1 MHWLSYLALSLGGAI
16 ALTKLY
22 VIFMRHLWPYTVTCL
37 VCLHQLMEA
46 CLHPSG
52 GAVDTIDTEKS
63 VSSPLKELPE
73 QDSSSQRPAQQKSYR
88 IVKGP
93 RHYIRRQLNL
103 LSSGG
108 GSKAQRTI
116 WFLYCYLVS
125 PAQREID
132 PALDSKSTA
141 LPRWMETVITMYY
154 NRYIFWTILA
164 LFFYVFIVFT
174 SHLWLYRL
182 VGGLDQPPAV
192 AQLYEDIKHATDGAS
207 KLDYCGILSPTNNSS
222 SSHCYIRSGVD
233 ELALLP
239 TSLAGEGLLASYLL
253 GRGSRLSFPESAP
266 LLSFV
271 DQSSRRYYPMHVIA
285 RDEAGTVVTVQKY
298 VEHNALVTQL
308 NRIKASEEKI
318 TATASSSDADST
330 AVLSKAP
337 ATKKTGNICVC
348 PAFLDI
354 VSDLVFL
361 FDRDSQQWVIMHRPV
376 IVRNNS
382 FSELV
387 ASTLD
392 YNERSRFHARHRQF
406 QDALQLREVVHQ
418 TAFTVEYTEDLVPTL
433 PHENALIDEDLRDLR
448 ELNKR
453 MADFYHGINADT
465 RRQRPLLLYKNTEYE
480 RKKVPFSQENAVCYA
495 YCTSVNSKIQKGVW

>member
-1 MHWLSYLALSLGGAI
+1 MHWLSYLALSFGGAI
-16 ALTKLY
+16 ALTRLY
-22 VIFMRHLWPYTVTCL
+22 VVFMRHLWPHTMSCFIF
-37 VCLHQLMEA
+37 LHRVMNA

-52 GAVDTIDTEKS
+52 ELETTANEKS
-63 VSSPLKELPE
+63 LSSPLTELPE
-73 QDSSSQRPAQQKSYR
+73 QDSPPQQKVYH

-108 GSKAQRTI
+108 GNRVQRAI
-116 WFLYCYLVS
+116 WYLYCNLV
-125 PAQREID
+125 PAAQREID
-132 PALDSKSTA
+132 PALESKTTA
-141 LPRWMETVITMYY
+141 LPRWMETAITMYY
-154 NRYIFWTILA
+154 NRYIFWTVLA
-164 LFFYVFIVFT
+164 LFCYVFIVFT

-192 AQLYEDIKHATDGAS
+192 AQLYEDIKHATGGVS
-207 KLDYCGILSPTNNSS
+207 RLDYCGILSPTNNSS
-222 SSHCYIRSGVD
+222 SSHCYIRSGAD

-239 TSLAGEGLLASYLL
+239 TSLGGEGLLAAYLI
-253 GRGSRLSFPESAP
+253 GRGSRLSLPESAP

-285 RDEAGTVVTVQKY
+285 RDEAGTVVAVQKY

-318 TATASSSDADST
+318 TSASSSSADAT
-330 AVLSKAP
+330 IAVSKAT
-337 ATKKTGNICVC
+337 ATTKTGNICVC

-361 FDRDSQQWVIMHRPV
+361 FDRDSQQWIIMHRPV

-392 YNERSRFHARHRQF
+392 YNERSRFHTRHRQF

-448 ELNKR
+448 ELNKK
-453 MADFYHGINADT
+453 MADFYHGINADA

-495 YCTSVNSKIQKGVW
+495 YCTSVNSKIQKGV